1 MGRGGGTEE
10 GGPEAGELYS
20 VYVPLWAR
28 LAKGAQ
34 LPVWIWRAKPS
45 KLKRTPSQIQREK
58 QQTLPLAR
66 RLLCCA
72 GARTRS
78 DVVAVSHHPP
88 RRCPP
93 PRARRRC
100 PRRCWAALPRPRARA
115 SGHCETSGDRRRG
128 LSRRGRRSARCMR
141 RLTTSTSRPSET
153 GRRPPSRGRVQSGHG
168 GRLRALSA
176 PRNRKRSTD
185 AFCFWRVAGN
195 CLRVPA
201 ATEATGPPRSAH
213 ASAPGPAIVLVAGLR
228 RHAVLAPRPDWLPA
242 VAASSCA
249 PPASYAEQG
258 HATARPSSP
267 RVRRDAVTKPSR
279 CLHRCVPCP
288 DTNGAPAR
296 GICNREPRS
305 AVCADHRRNMLLM
318 MPA

>member
-93 PRARRRC
+93 LAH
-100 PRRCWAALPRPRARA
+100 AVVVVALPRPRARA

-153 GRRPPSRGRVQSGHG
+153 GRRPPSRARVQSGHG

-176 PRNRKRSTD
+176 LEIENGRRTRSASGASPATASVSPRRRRQR
-185 AFCFWRVAGN
+185 A
-195 CLRVPA
+195 LRDLR
-201 ATEATGPPRSAH
+201 TPPRRAQRSFWSPGSDATPSSRPALIGSPPSLRHRAH
-213 ASAPGPAIVLVAGLR
+213 RLR
-228 RHAVLAPRPDWLPA
+228 PMQNKDTPRPAL
-242 VAASSCA
+242 
-249 PPASYAEQG
+249 
-258 HATARPSSP
+258 RP
-267 RVRRDAVTKPSR
+267 RACGGTR
-279 CLHRCVPCP
+279 
-288 DTNGAPAR
+288 
-296 GICNREPRS
+296 
-305 AVCADHRRNMLLM
+305 
-318 MPA
+318 